1 MVTRLISSRLTKNVV
16 SKSHQPKDVLGI
28 IGLVAR
34 LYQRLSPW
42 VFESAHLKHVGNDIL
57 VTDHDSFLVLQSVC
71 VVLTIAAR
79 KPTGSPEVPE
89 E

>member
-1 MVTRLISSRLTKNVV
+1 MISSRLAKHIVRG
-16 SKSHQPKDVLGI
+16 SHQPKDVLGI

-34 LYQRLSPW
+34 LYQRLSPR
-42 VFESAHLKHVGNDIL
+42 VFESAHLEDIGNDVL
-57 VTDHDSFLVLQSVC
+57 VTDHHSFLVLQSVC
-71 VVLTIAAR
+71 VVLTTAAG